1 MGRGDRSGGPRAAG
15 TIRGTI
21 KDTMRLRGDIQPV
34 TSLKTGTARLLR
46 AVNETRRPVVITQ
59 SGEPK
64 GVLLDFETYEEL
76 REATLLLKLI
86 AQGEAD
92 VRARRI
98 LLQDDVFAAVRTRLS
113 SR

>member
-1 MGRGDRSGGPRAAG
+1 MKG
-15 TIRGTI
+15 
-21 KDTMRLRGDIQPV
+21 TMRLRGDIKPV
-34 TSLKTGTARLLR
+34 TSLKTGAARLLR

-64 GVLLDFETYEEL
+64 GVLLDYETYEEL
-76 REATLLLKLI
+76 KEATLLLKLI

-92 VRARRI
+92 VRARRT
-98 LLQDDVFAAVRTRLS
+98 LPQDEVFAAVRARLS

>member
-1 MGRGDRSGGPRAAG
+1 MARRRHIES
-15 TIRGTI
+15 
-21 KDTMRLRGDIQPV
+21 V
-34 TSLKTGTARLLR
+34 TALKTGAAKLLR
-46 AVNETRRPVVITQ
+46 TVNETRRPVVITQ

-64 GVLLDFETYEEL
+64 GVLLDFESYEEL

-92 VRARRI
+92 ARAGRA
-98 LLQDDVFAAVRTRLS
+98 LSQDDVFAAARARLS